1 MNVSAF
7 QRKLGHPVRQG
18 SPAQNKPH
26 LHHEDVSYW
35 FVVEILVVIQVKSEE
50 TCSHSYS
57 ESRYCWYCE
66 IHPRQN
72 KNHVVCGHLSIDL

>member
-18 SPAQNKPH
+18 SSAKNKPH

-35 FVVEILVVIQVKSEE
+35 LAVENLVVIQVKSEE
-50 TCSHSYS
+50 TGHSYS
-57 ESRYCWYCE
+57 ESEYCWYCV
-66 IHPRQN
+66 IHPRQK
-72 KNHVVCGHLSIDL
+72 KNHVL